1 MAYDVLP
8 QQMIKKTGFQII
20 IYNIFIGVITFHLKK
35 DGPVYNILFPLLALM
50 LTGNAVRAS
59 EPFEINFTPSF
70 GTPDCSTDDL
80 PEIQDA
86 VALQVGQN
94 AFNYTCR

>member
-1 MAYDVLP
+1 MVL
-8 QQMIKKTGFQII
+8 F
-20 IYNIFIGVITFHLKK
+20 
-35 DGPVYNILFPLLALM
+35 NILFPLLALM
-50 LTGNAVRAS
+50 LTGVAVWAS

-70 GTPDCSTDDL
+70 GTPVCSTDDL

-94 AFNYTCR
+94 VFNYTCR